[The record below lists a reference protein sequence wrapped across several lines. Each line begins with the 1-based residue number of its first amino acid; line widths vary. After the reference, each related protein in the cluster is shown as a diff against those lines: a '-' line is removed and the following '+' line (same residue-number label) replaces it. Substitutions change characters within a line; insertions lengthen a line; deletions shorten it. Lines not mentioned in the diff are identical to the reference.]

1 MFAWF
6 RALVERVKA
15 LLLHEAA
22 LDLEAQF
29 VARHAERKAEL
40 LRRAAALE
48 AEGLQAVADELRRQA
63 EALDPRQ
70 PLTLLVPTLQQ
81 PAVTEPSSLHIAE
94 GTGIQPESAG
104 RQPTVRLSRPTR
116 KGS

>member
-6 RALVERVKA
+6 RALIERVKA
-15 LLLHEAA
+15 LQLHEAA

-48 AEGLQAVADELRRQA
+48 AQGLQAVADELRQQA

-70 PLTLLVPTLQQ
+70 PLALMMSTLQYT
-81 PAVTEPSSLHIAE
+81 AVTEPSSLHIAE
-94 GTGIQPESAG
+94 GTGVEPEGAG
-104 RQPTVRLSRPTR
+104 RQSTVRLPQPTR

>member
-1 MFAWF
+1 MLAWF
-6 RALVERVKA
+6 RALVERVKTI
-15 LLLHEAA
+15 LLHGAA
-22 LDLEAQF
+22 LDLQADF
-29 VARHAERKAEL
+29 LARHAERQAEL
-40 LRRAAALE
+40 LRRAAVLE
-48 AEGLQAVADELRRQA
+48 AEGLQAVADELRQQA

-70 PLTLLVPTLQQ
+70 PLTLVMSTLQQ
-81 PAVTEPSSLHIAE
+81 PATTEQSSLHIAE

>member
-6 RALVERVKA
+6 RALIERVKA
-15 LLLHEAA
+15 LQLHEAA

-48 AEGLQAVADELRRQA
+48 AEGLQAVANELRQQA

-70 PLTLLVPTLQQ
+70 PLALMMSTLQQ
-81 PAVTEPSSLHIAE
+81 PAASEQNSLHIAE
-94 GTGIQPESAG
+94 GTGVEPEGAG
-104 RQPTVRLSRPTR
+104 RQPTVRLSRPAR

>member
-6 RALVERVKA
+6 RALVERVKT

-22 LDLEAQF
+22 LDLEAEF
-29 VARHAERKAEL
+29 VAHLAERQAEL
-40 LRRAAALE
+40 LRRAAALD

-70 PLTLLVPTLQQ
+70 PLALLVPTLQQ
-81 PAVTEPSSLHIAE
+81 PATTEQHSLHIAE
-94 GTGIQPESAG
+94 GTGVEPGGAG
-104 RQPTVRLSRPTR
+104 RQPTVRLSRPAR